1 MSGLQADVQVVEEAT
16 RDLTTAVDRL
26 CRSHPLTLD
35 LRRLVEDVKRIRV
48 DLDLLTTHNPALASA
63 SATRPH
69 SGDTDYDPRE
79 FGDGAFEDLSR

>member
-1 MSGLQADVQVVEEAT
+1 MSGLQADVHAVEEAA

-35 LRRLVEDVKRIRV
+35 LRRLVEDAKRIRV

-63 SATRPH
+63 STGRRDP
-69 SGDTDYDPRE
+69 GDPGYDPRE
-79 FGDGAFEDLSR
+79 FGDGAFEDPNR